1 MKSVFLLLV
10 QVLLFSGANSF
21 AGDDSELMRRTAVPD
36 QPPFYN
42 IVVFEVLDTKRNLIV
57 KKQEWTRQTY
67 TNGFY
72 DQFGRL
78 HAGSWVKE
86 NGSQELSTRPVP
98 TVAAKPIEKPGV
110 KGTIIEP
117 RAVDPKTADPKTSK
131 SSKPEFHFP
140 SRSIAREEI
149 PSEFP
154 DSGPTA
160 PEKSADSAA
169 SPLRVPE
176 ILLKQVP
183 LSVGALEWLGD
194 NEEISE
200 SEAAELLE
208 DLLRMREGVL
218 EWQANMH
225 GRFALCPVDKAEAR
239 DNGTLETLYIPYE
252 VVKGRIWLVKVQLD
266 NLIYGLRMGNYA
278 NEKWMATFV
287 QLVRRVEALES
298 QLEAIAEESKRTY
311 HLTINDTLSAIKKYA
326 VRFNALESEKRKTWV
341 LRWQV
346 IAESLQVIRER
357 SPVFHAA
364 FSKKKQ
370 KEWDGVIEDLDHVA
384 SKIVDEGPWT
394 TPLST
399 QESLSREIY
408 KASNRLAKLYTEAA
422 EWVDAG
428 LKPVP
433 HIDAIA
439 VLGANEDVRIFT
451 FTQLKLLSE
460 K

>member
-1 MKSVFLLLV
+1 MELAARH
-10 QVLLFSGANSF
+10 GA
-21 AGDDSELMRRTAVPD
+21 DDSLPRT
-36 QPPFYN
+36 F
-42 IVVFEVLDTKRNLIV
+42 FS
-57 KKQEWTRQTY
+57 
-67 TNGFY
+67 
-72 DQFGRL
+72 
-78 HAGSWVKE
+78 H
-86 NGSQELSTRPVP
+86 
-98 TVAAKPIEKPGV
+98 
-110 KGTIIEP
+110 
-117 RAVDPKTADPKTSK
+117 
-131 SSKPEFHFP
+131 
-140 SRSIAREEI
+140 
-149 PSEFP
+149 
-154 DSGPTA
+154 
-160 PEKSADSAA
+160 SA
-169 SPLRVPE
+169 
-176 ILLKQVP
+176 
-183 LSVGALEWLGD
+183 
-194 NEEISE
+194 N
-200 SEAAELLE
+200 
-208 DLLRMREGVL
+208 
-218 EWQANMH
+218 
-225 GRFALCPVDKAEAR
+225 
-239 DNGTLETLYIPYE
+239 
-252 VVKGRIWLVKVQLD
+252 
-266 NLIYGLRMGNYA
+266 
-278 NEKWMATFV
+278 
-287 QLVRRVEALES
+287 
-298 QLEAIAEESKRTY
+298 
-311 HLTINDTLSAIKKYA
+311 
-326 VRFNALESEKRKTWV
+326 RKTWV